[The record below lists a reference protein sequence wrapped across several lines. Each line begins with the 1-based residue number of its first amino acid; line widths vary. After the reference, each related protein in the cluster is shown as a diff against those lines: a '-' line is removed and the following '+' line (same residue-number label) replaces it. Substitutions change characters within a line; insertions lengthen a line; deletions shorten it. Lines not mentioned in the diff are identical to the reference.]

1 MVMDN
6 KVERKNEL
14 ASDFDIEDYKKL
26 IDELEELADVK
37 YREFH
42 VKLIPGVECKF
53 LGVRVP
59 ILRKVARRL
68 IKGDFRGFIKCVN
81 ERYSE
86 DNIYEMN
93 MLLGM
98 VIGLAKMDFDER
110 LSLLDEFVPK
120 IDNWAVCDIVVGDLK
135 AIKKNNEKMY
145 EYIQKYL
152 NSDKEYELRFAIV
165 VLMQYFINEDYI
177 DAILQI
183 YDNIRHD
190 GYYVKMAVAWAISVC
205 FVKFREKTLEFLKCS
220 NLDDFTYNKSLQTV
234 RESNRVSKEDK
245 DMVKRIRRKAIS
257 HKI

>member
-1 MVMDN
+1 
-6 KVERKNEL
+6 
-14 ASDFDIEDYKKL
+14 
-26 IDELEELADVK
+26 
-37 YREFH
+37 
-42 VKLIPGVECKF
+42 
-53 LGVRVP
+53 
-59 ILRKVARRL
+59 
-68 IKGDFRGFIKCVN
+68 
-81 ERYSE
+81 
-86 DNIYEMN
+86 
-93 MLLGM
+93 
-98 VIGLAKMDFDER
+98 
-110 LSLLDEFVPK
+110 
-120 IDNWAVCDIVVGDLK
+120 
-135 AIKKNNEKMY
+135 MY

-220 NLDDFTYNKSLQTV
+220 NLDDFTYNKSLQKV